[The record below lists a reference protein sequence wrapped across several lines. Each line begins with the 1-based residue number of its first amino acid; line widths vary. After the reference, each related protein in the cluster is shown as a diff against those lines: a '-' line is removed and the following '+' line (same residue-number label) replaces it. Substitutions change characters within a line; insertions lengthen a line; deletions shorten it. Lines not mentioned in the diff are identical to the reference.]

1 MKHEKLK
8 HSWNVQNFKARVE
21 CEKLRPSQNMS
32 NKGVLKM
39 CKIETLTD
47 PI

>member
-8 HSWNVQNFKARVE
+8 DSWNVQNFKALVE
-21 CEKLRPSQNMS
+21 CEKLRPSRNMG
-32 NKGVLKM
+32 NKGAPKM
-39 CKIETLTD
+39 CKIEALTD